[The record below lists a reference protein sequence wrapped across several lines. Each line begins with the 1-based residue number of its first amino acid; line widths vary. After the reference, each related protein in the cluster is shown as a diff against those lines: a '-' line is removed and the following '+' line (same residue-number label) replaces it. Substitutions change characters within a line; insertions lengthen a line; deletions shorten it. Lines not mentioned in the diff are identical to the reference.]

1 MSDRAVA
8 GAQVG
13 RPMRSDVTSAK
24 RCSLD
29 LPIVVVV
36 PPFLDDG
43 TPFPTR
49 YWLTCPLAQR
59 RVARL
64 EAAGGVRSMDRR
76 AENDPAF
83 RSALAAAHDRYAQQ
97 RDEEVPDGATP
108 APSGGVGGSSGGVKC
123 LHAHLADTLADND
136 NPVGELVDAWVEPLE
151 CVIPCVVGN
160 ERNPA
165 WVEPK

>member
-8 GAQVG
+8 SAQVG
-13 RPMRSDVTSAK
+13 RPLRSDVVAEK
-24 RCSLD
+24 RCSLG
-29 LPIVVVV
+29 LPIVVTV

-76 AENDPAF
+76 AETDDGF
-83 RSALAAAHDRYAQQ
+83 RAALDEAHQRYAQQ
-97 RDEEVPDGATP
+97 RDADVPSTQTP
-108 APSGGVGGSSGGVKC
+108 APSGGVGGSQGGVKC
-123 LHAHLADTLADND
+123 LHAHLADTLAGNS
-136 NPVGELVDAWVEPLE
+136 NPVGALVDAWVEPLE
-151 CVIPCVVGN
+151 CVIPCVVAE